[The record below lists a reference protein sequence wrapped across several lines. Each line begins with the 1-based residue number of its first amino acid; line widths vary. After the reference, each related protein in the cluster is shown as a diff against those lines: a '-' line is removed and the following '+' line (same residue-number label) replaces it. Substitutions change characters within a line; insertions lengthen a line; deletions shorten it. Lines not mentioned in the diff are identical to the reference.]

1 MPGNIGTDAMASQ
14 AECHLRHLP
23 NSYDGEGIG
32 PLDLDTPSKEAY
44 EAEEEI
50 PLVDHD
56 DDFGVVVP
64 RTHPRARQLPVWLRY
79 PRNIF
84 RALIPSFLKASDP
97 NAVQKPLHP
106 TAWLDGLRGVAAFFV
121 VCHHWSLVT
130 ANMNIHRGF
139 MSDDDPM
146 FIQLPII
153 RLVISGFWSVCVFF
167 VISGFALSYKPLKL
181 LGQHKTAEF
190 ATAAASSAFRRHIR
204 LFLPPAMTTFVIAW
218 ISYFGWFEIPTSGV
232 AVPALRPPRFDRAY
246 DQLWDWAMNLIG
258 LSDPF
263 GRNLRR
269 GEGYPYEPTLWT
281 IPIEFD
287 CSLVIFLAHVAFSR
301 LRTRVRLGMNLFLVA
316 YTLYFNYWQYFLF
329 LAGLLCANLHFYWQ
343 PAIANNTLP
352 YVAAAATPGPHGRF
366 ARLSFS
372 LTSSPTYSV
381 TKKML
386 GTLSFLGALWLLSYP
401 KGTGTAGL
409 SPGYK
414 TLVAITPERYGEGEY
429 LWIPLASAWLVLSV
443 DRSPF
448 LQPLFTNRLI
458 QYFGRISYALYLVH
472 GSLLWLYGW
481 HLVRF
486 FTGLTGAET
495 SGQFTFGVLLA
506 TCFFMP
512 GVVCVADFAQRYL
525 DANAVKF
532 AAWFEGKLIDKRR

>member
-1 MPGNIGTDAMASQ
+1 MPGDIESGAMASQ
-14 AECHLRHLP
+14 AEYHMRHVP
-23 NSYDGEGIG
+23 NTHDDGDID
-32 PLDLDTPSKEAY
+32 PLEVDTPSKEAY
-44 EAEEEI
+44 ETEEEI
-50 PLVDHD
+50 PLVDEIDHPD
-56 DDFGVVVP
+56 AVDAFGP
-64 RTHPRARQLPVWLRY
+64 RTRQLPVWLRY
-79 PRNIF
+79 PRNFF

-130 ANMNIHRGF
+130 ANMNIHHGF
-139 MSDDDPM
+139 MSDDNPM

-153 RLVISGFWSVCVFF
+153 RLMISGFWSVCVFF

-181 LGQHKTAEF
+181 LSQHRTADF
-190 ATAAASSAFRRHIR
+190 ATAAASSTFRRHIR
-204 LFLPPAMTTFVIAW
+204 LFLPPAVTTFVISW

-232 AVPALRPPRFDRAY
+232 AVPALRPPRFPNIY
-246 DQLWDWAMNLIG
+246 DQLWDWAMHLIG

-263 GRNLRR
+263 GRNLQR

-301 LRTRVRLGMNLFLVA
+301 LRTRVRIFLNVFLVS

-329 LAGLLCANLHFYWQ
+329 LAGLLCANLHFYWL
-343 PAIANNTLP
+343 PALGNTLP
-352 YVAAAATPGPHGRF
+352 YVAAPGQPGRF

-372 LTSSPTYSV
+372 LMSSPTYSIS
-381 TKKML
+381 KKIV
-386 GTLSFLGALWLLSYP
+386 GSLSFFGALWLLSFP

-414 TLVAITPERYGEGEY
+414 TLVAMTPGRYGEGEY
-429 LWIPLASAWLVLSV
+429 LWVPVASAWLVFTV

-448 LQPLFTNRLI
+448 LQPLFTNRFI

-472 GSLLWLYGW
+472 GSMLWLYGW

-495 SGQFTFGVLLA
+495 EGQFTFGVLLA
-506 TCFFMP
+506 TCFFIP
-512 GVVCVADFAQRYL
+512 GVVCVADFTQRNL

-532 AAWFEGKLIDKRR
+532 AAWFEGKLIDKTK